1 MKPTKCESGNKNGKE
16 GAEYNHEYYRV
27 AYEEQSKSREIL
39 REMIYKQEWKLIKMK
54 LKLKINYLLD
64 VGCGTGDFLK
74 FSNFQTKKALGVD
87 ISDFAIKSL
96 RNEGKEGVIADI
108 KYLPFRR
115 NTFDYVIYND
125 VIEHLEINERDKSLE
140 EIYDILSAGGRMI
153 IRTSNLDRMLRGYKD
168 EPEFVDTGGDPTH
181 KFFYSREDLENILID
196 NGYKVIVSSSDFLLA
211 SLFFI
216 PSFMIC
222 DSILK
227 LLSKILSPLSN
238 LYGCIFII
246 GEKQ

>member
-1 MKPTKCESGNKNGKE
+1 MKPTKCESGNKHERE
-16 GAEYNHEYYRV
+16 GVDYNQEYYTM
-27 AYEEQSKSREIL
+27 AYEEQNKL
-39 REMIYKQEWKLIKMK
+39 RKFLRDMIYKQEWKLTK
-54 LKLKINYLLD
+54 LKLKSNYLLD

-87 ISDFAIKSL
+87 ISEFAIKSL
-96 RNEGKEGVIADI
+96 RNEGMAGVIADI
-108 KYLPFRR
+108 KYLPFKR

-140 EIYDILSAGGRMI
+140 EIYDILSVGGRMF

-168 EPEFVDTGGDPTH
+168 DPEFVDTGGDPTH
-181 KFFYSREDLENILID
+181 KFFYSREDLENILRE
-196 NGYKVIVSSSDFLLA
+196 NGYKTVVSSSDFLLA

-222 DSILK
+222 DFVLK
-227 LLSKILSPLSN
+227 LLSKILFPVKN
-238 LYGCIFII
+238 LYGCILII